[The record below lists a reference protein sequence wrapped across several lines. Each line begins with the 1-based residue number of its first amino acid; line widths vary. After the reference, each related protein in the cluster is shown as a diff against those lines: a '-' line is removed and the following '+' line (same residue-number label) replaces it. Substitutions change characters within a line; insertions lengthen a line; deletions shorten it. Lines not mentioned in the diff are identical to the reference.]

1 MNLYQKDGR
10 RKKATAHDAKHTI
23 SSFKHGGG
31 NVIDDVTANRS
42 SRMNSK
48 VYKGFTLLSQ
58 PIASKLIVQHFT
70 VKTDKDLKHTSK
82 AAHEF
87 PKAKW
92 DIV

>member
-1 MNLYQKDGR
+1 MGGEKRNSSR
-10 RKKATAHDAKHTI
+10 CKAYHI
-23 SSFKHGGG
+23 IFGVG

-42 SRMNSK
+42 SRMNSE

-58 PIASKLIVQHFT
+58 PVASKLIVQHFT
-70 VKTDKDLKHTSK
+70 VKMDKDPKHTSK